1 MAIGTRTKEIGGI
14 TYEVQQHPARRAMRL
29 LPRLGKLVGP
39 LVGAV
44 KAASNAGGLG
54 EIPADVLA
62 RLVGSLFDSISP
74 DEFDALLAELFA
86 FTAIVEP
93 SGAKLPLWPLFDSR
107 MQGRPEDVLR
117 LAAFSIEVNF
127 SGFFDALRAM
137 PAPGKVDG

>member
-1 MAIGTRTKEIGGI
+1 MAIGTRTKEIGGVV
-14 TYEVQQHPARRAMRL
+14 YEVQQHPARRAMRL

-54 EIPADVLA
+54 EVPADVLA

-74 DEFDALLAELFA
+74 DDFEGLLGELFA
-86 FTAIVEP
+86 FTTVVEP
-93 SGAKLPLWPLFDSR
+93 DGRKLNLWPVFDLR

-127 SGFFDALRAM
+127 SGFFDALRAV